1 MPKFRFIHT
10 ADLHLG
16 SILHISGNNLTE
28 EISNIS
34 VEATFEAFKRICDAA
49 VDREVDFLLISGDLY
64 DREAR
69 SVRANSFFAKQCE
82 TLNEHGIKVYVI
94 AGNHDPMSEQ
104 KNELFDLPSNVKIFS
119 SDAPETE
126 IVKNKNG
133 IETARIIGQ
142 SYRGREESRKMHNEY
157 PAPNDGLCNIAL
169 LHTQLDSNNASYVPC
184 TLSELTNIKNVHY
197 WALGHVHKYEILNK
211 SDPAVAYSGV
221 PQGRDIGETGPGC
234 FLQVDMD
241 HTEVLSIKPVQVSP
255 VIWKSIEVNLEEGE
269 ETENITDLEEK
280 ILNKGKDLINMT
292 LAEDGGKVEGYIA
305 EWVIKGKSKIH
316 ELLSERID
324 ETVVELTDKLNNR
337 LMGRE
342 PFILTERIKI
352 LTQKW
357 QSDEDIRKKP
367 MYGEIIRMA
376 SECVDDGGMKN
387 TLKEKLRNIWEF
399 NADPENSSETKL
411 QMSGDL
417 YCEIIE
423 RAKMLILEKLPEGS
437 DDI

>member
-1 MPKFRFIHT
+1 
-10 ADLHLG
+10 
-16 SILHISGNNLTE
+16 
-28 EISNIS
+28 
-34 VEATFEAFKRICDAA
+34 
-49 VDREVDFLLISGDLY
+49 
-64 DREAR
+64 
-69 SVRANSFFAKQCE
+69 
-82 TLNEHGIKVYVI
+82 
-94 AGNHDPMSEQ
+94 
-104 KNELFDLPSNVKIFS
+104 
-119 SDAPETE
+119 
-126 IVKNKNG
+126 
-133 IETARIIGQ
+133 
-142 SYRGREESRKMHNEY
+142 
-157 PAPNDGLCNIAL
+157 
-169 LHTQLDSNNASYVPC
+169 
-184 TLSELTNIKNVHY
+184 
-197 WALGHVHKYEILNK
+197 
-211 SDPAVAYSGV
+211 
-221 PQGRDIGETGPGC
+221 
-234 FLQVDMD
+234 
-241 HTEVLSIKPVQVSP
+241 
-255 VIWKSIEVNLEEGE
+255 
-269 ETENITDLEEK
+269 
-280 ILNKGKDLINMT
+280 MT

-324 ETVVELTDKLNNR
+324 ETVVELTNKLNNR

-367 MYGEIIRMA
+367 MYGEIVRMA